1 MPLTSNESDDART
14 NEPSLTF
21 PQRLKPTVARGMWSI
36 SMRQLEKNLKT
47 RATSINLA
55 RRENSNL

>member
-1 MPLTSNESDDART
+1 MSQMMQRT

-47 RATSINLA
+47 QATSINLA